1 MQRQGTFRGLS
12 DEDDTQ
18 GKPLMLMRPAD
29 NVYSYFI
36 FVGPTE
42 KKRRAVRTPHRE
54 KEVSWDVVMGYIL
67 LALNFFMQG
76 VLLYLIFQEVV
87 VENINWQ
94 NGVIKIGNGGNPV
107 ALIGE
112 QPENGCNDGNSLCFQ
127 DKKSGKY
134 SCAPPT
140 LQLTGRWDELD
151 TDGDGIWTRAEVEAE
166 KEDLKCKYFVDPIEV
181 FDVLIKMLKERESI
195 LWLHP
200 DVKAGSAIHLPYFT
214 YVMSDLIMCGYRSED
229 MCANL
234 LERGFFHA
242 PMKYNTSPRV
252 GNTID
257 SALQYCKELLAP
269 GGICARNLPSTYAV
283 WQIASGAECGE
294 PEHSQFQYTNPGSG
308 ETKSLVN
315 VDYSSR
321 LEYVLAQDLMF
332 RLFKAIMIFAW
343 LLLMMWDFR
352 DVIKVL
358 TFCARMPDAEVFQSE
373 DPDSHPVIPG
383 RGGSEPYQSS
393 EPVIMEQDPSDPEDV
408 RYRIQAIYKHHRY
421 GIVLCCLVRSILTLI
436 LAVVGV
442 AYLIK
447 TNDYADLI
455 MNGVALVFIAEIS
468 SVLYSQVLR
477 EEIKDQTEDIKPI
490 KIEMYGWDWLN
501 DRPALIDILCV
512 VIVWIL
518 VYFIMRW
525 QMNSVV
531 VPVHEALECSCIVQ
545 GDHCVEAMKYDFDF
559 WHEYWMKGIP
569 AALSSVDRLK
579 SHSDDIAAS
588 PAAALSL
595 ISLTANFTVAQERFN
610 AEVTALTNRIQQLEQ
625 EVPHKL
631 ASREHHINRPS
642 PIDTTSQHKTKPG
655 RAGGHESLAPE
666 KRS

>member
-1 MQRQGTFRGLS
+1 MGTLRGLS

-42 KKRRAVRTPHRE
+42 RKRRAVRNPE
-54 KEVSWDVVMGYIL
+54 KADEVSWDVVMGYML

-151 TDGDGIWTRAEVEAE
+151 TDGDEIWTRAEVEAE
-166 KEDLKCKYFVDPIEV
+166 KKDLKCKYFVDPIEV

-214 YVMSDLIMCGYRSED
+214 YIMSDLIMCGYRSED

-257 SALQYCKELLAP
+257 SALQYCKELLTP

-283 WQIASGAECGE
+283 WQITSGAECGE
-294 PEHSQFQYTNPGSG
+294 PEYSQFQYTNPGSG
-308 ETKSLVN
+308 DKKSLLS

-321 LEYVLAQDLMF
+321 LEYVLAQDVMF

-352 DVIKVL
+352 DVFKIL
-358 TFCARMPDAEVFQSE
+358 TFCARMPDADTFEGES
-373 DPDSHPVIPG
+373 
-383 RGGSEPYQSS
+383 
-393 EPVIMEQDPSDPEDV
+393 VIMEQDPSDPEDV
-408 RYRIQAIYKHHRY
+408 RYRIQAIYKSHRW

-490 KIEMYGWDWLN
+490 RVPMYGIDFLN
-501 DRPALIDILCV
+501 RQPALIDILCV
-512 VIVWIL
+512 VILGIL

-531 VPVHEALECSCIVQ
+531 VPVHEALQCACLSQ
-545 GDHCVEAMKYDFDF
+545 GDRCVEAHKYNFEF
-559 WHEYWMKGIP
+559 WHEYWLNGIP
-569 AALSSVDRLK
+569 GALKAIDVLK
-579 SHSDDIAAS
+579 VATPAPAAS
-588 PAAALSL
+588 YLGIASQITAKAVAPAQAASYLGIASQITASVEAYQEKMEKLSERVGMLENVQSQHAAA
-595 ISLTANFTVAQERFN
+595 
-610 AEVTALTNRIQQLEQ
+610 
-625 EVPHKL
+625 
-631 ASREHHINRPS
+631 
-642 PIDTTSQHKTKPG
+642 TTPADH
-655 RAGGHESLAPE
+655 
-666 KRS
+666 